1 MAEYQ
6 KKRKESNV
14 EFIEMLATYVM
25 AKDPSLSPQD
35 VCSVILN
42 FLEEE
47 GA

>member
-6 KKRKESNV
+6 RKRKESNV
-14 EFIEMLATYVM
+14 EFIELLATYVM
-25 AKDPSLSPQD
+25 ATDPSLSPQD

-47 GA
+47 AT